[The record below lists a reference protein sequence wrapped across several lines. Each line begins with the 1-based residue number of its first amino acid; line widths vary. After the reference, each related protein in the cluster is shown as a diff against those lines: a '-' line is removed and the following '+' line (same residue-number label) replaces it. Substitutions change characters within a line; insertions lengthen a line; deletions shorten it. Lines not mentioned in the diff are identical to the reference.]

1 MQINVSVTLAQGEQL
16 EASFDEAAAKVVAA
30 FGADPATDQLSI
42 HVMTAPVTATFG
54 APYVPPELEGKP
66 AS

>member
-16 EASFDEAAAKVVAA
+16 ATTFEEAATAIVTA
-30 FGADPATDQLSI
+30 FGGDPATDQLSI

-66 AS
+66 AP